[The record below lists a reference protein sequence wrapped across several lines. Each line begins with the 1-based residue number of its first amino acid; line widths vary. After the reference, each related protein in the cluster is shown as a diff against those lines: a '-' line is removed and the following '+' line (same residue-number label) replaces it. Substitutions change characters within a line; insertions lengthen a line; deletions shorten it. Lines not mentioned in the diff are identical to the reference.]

1 MPKVEVSGR
10 VFRGMSESAVR
21 EPSVGLIAHLLDAVE
36 DVVYAIDADGRSAFW
51 NETLEETT
59 GYSGAEIAD
68 MPPEQFLPP
77 AQREATPGLGE
88 AIEALGD
95 GTVVLDLLTKNGE
108 TIPHE
113 VRGRTVADP
122 ETGERYRVAIARD
135 VRDRRARQRELERY
149 ETIVET
155 VSDGVYTLDEDLR
168 FSFVN
173 EGLCELL
180 GRERDAVLG
189 MPVTD
194 LFAFDDDRR
203 AAAELRRRVT
213 EGDVDVGT
221 IAGTGRRPDG
231 SIFEA
236 EARYHLNPAPVD
248 GEYRGSV
255 GVVRDVTARNRKER
269 RLERQRDELETLE
282 RINRILLETTRDLV
296 QTADREVV
304 ERTICGGLTDADPY
318 EFAWTIERAV
328 DGDRVRPRT
337 APEGVGAL
345 DGLAAVVDAE
355 EGLAA
360 RARRTAEVQVRTAGD
375 PGWERWARVAE
386 EYGFGAVAAVPLH
399 HEGTVYG
406 TLLIHSARETAFGE
420 RERTGFAVLGRTV
433 GFVINALRTHE
444 LLFSDTVD
452 ELELRVADTDAALV
466 ELATALDC
474 ELRLD
479 GCVAAGQEWL
489 AYVDVDGA
497 PVADVVAAATERPG
511 VERARAISASD
522 GSERIE
528 LVYADPSLFH
538 TVDHAGAAVTSA
550 VAGPTD
556 ARLVVETPV
565 DADVRDV
572 VEPIRRDFPAVALLA
587 RREVDRAAATADGLN
602 GGLAGLTDRQRQV
615 LEVAY
620 RAGYFDWPRDS
631 TAAEVAESL
640 DIASATLHGHLRKA
654 EAGVLEALFDRG

>member
-1 MPKVEVSGR
+1 
-10 VFRGMSESAVR
+10 MSETVAR
-21 EPSVGLIAHLLDAVE
+21 EPSVGLVAQLLDAVE
-36 DVVYAIDADGRSAFW
+36 DVVYAIDADGEAAFW

-68 MPPEQFLPP
+68 MPPEEFLPP
-77 AQREATPGLGE
+77 EQREYTPGLGE
-88 AIEALGD
+88 AIEALED
-95 GTVVLDLLTKNGE
+95 STVVLDLRTKAGE

-113 VRGRTVADP
+113 FRGTTVEDP
-122 ETGERYRVAIARD
+122 ETGERYRVGIARD
-135 VRDRRARQRELERY
+135 VSDRRARQREFERY

-155 VSDGVYTLDEDLR
+155 VSDGVYALDEDLR

-173 EGLCELL
+173 EGLCEIL
-180 GRERDAVLG
+180 GRGRETVLG
-189 MPVTD
+189 LPVTA

-203 AAAELRRRVT
+203 AAAELRRRVAAG
-213 EGDVDVGT
+213 EDDVGT
-221 IAGTGRRPDG
+221 IAGTGERPDG

-236 EARYHLNPAPVD
+236 EARYHLHPEPVD

-304 ERTICGGLTDADPY
+304 ERTICDQLTDAAPY
-318 EFAWTIERAV
+318 EFAWTVERAV
-328 DGDRVRPRT
+328 DGDRFVPRT
-337 APEGVGAL
+337 TPDEAGAL
-345 DGLAAVVDAE
+345 DGLAGVVDAE
-355 EGLAA
+355 DGLAA
-360 RARRTAEVQVRTAGD
+360 RAMRTAAVQVTSADG
-375 PGWERWARVAE
+375 PGWERWAGVAE
-386 EYGFGAVAAVPLH
+386 EFGFAAVAAVPLH

-406 TLLIHSARETAFGE
+406 TLLIHSDRETAFGE

-433 GFVINALRTHE
+433 GFVVNALRNHE
-444 LLFSDTVD
+444 LLFADTVV
-452 ELELRVADTDAALV
+452 ELELRVDDTDATLV
-466 ELATALDC
+466 ELAGALDC

-497 PVADVVAAATERPG
+497 PVADVVAAAAERPG

-528 LVYADPSLFH
+528 LGFRAPSLLH
-538 TVDHAGAAVTSA
+538 TVDHAGAAVRSA
-550 VAGPTD
+550 VARPRD
-556 ARLVVETPV
+556 ARLVVETPR

-572 VEPIRRDFPAVALLA
+572 VEPIRQHFPAVTLLA
-587 RREVDRAAATADGLN
+587 RREVDRNGATADRLE
-602 GGLAGLTDRQRQV
+602 GGLDGLTDRQRQV

-620 RAGYFDWPRDS
+620 RAGYFGWPRDS

-654 EAGVLEALFDRG
+654 EASVLEALFDRA